1 MDYKFIK
8 TSFLLAI
15 CLLLGIVIND
25 VIQIYMMKKKNIATI
40 EEIEYLMEKNE
51 LLKTEIHLLESN
63 NSYIQL
69 IAREK
74 LGMIKEGEI
83 VYKFLKK

>member
-15 CLLLGIVIND
+15 CLLLGVIIND
-25 VIQIYMMKKKNIATI
+25 MIQIYTLKKKNVATI
-40 EEIEYLMEKNE
+40 EENEYLIKKNE
-51 LLKTEIHLLESN
+51 LLKTEIHLLENN

>member
-8 TSFLLAI
+8 TSFFIAI
-15 CLLLGIVIND
+15 CLLLGIIIND
-25 VIQIYMMKKKNIATI
+25 VIQIYILKKKNFASIKENKYLI
-40 EEIEYLMEKNE
+40 ERNE
-51 LLKTEIHLLESN
+51 LLENEIHLLETN
-63 NSYIQL
+63 DSYIQL
-69 IAREK
+69 IARKK

>member
-1 MDYKFIK
+1 MDYKFIR
-8 TSFLLAI
+8 TSFLLA
-15 CLLLGIVIND
+15 IVIND
-25 VIQIYMMKKKNIATI
+25 VIQIYILKKKNIATI
-40 EEIEYLMEKNE
+40 EENEYLMEKNE
-51 LLKTEIHLLESN
+51 LLKTEIHLLENN

>member
-25 VIQIYMMKKKNIATI
+25 VIQIYFLKKKNIATI
-40 EEIEYLMEKNE
+40 EENEYLMEKNE
-51 LLKTEIHLLESN
+51 LLKTEIHLLENN

>member
-8 TSFLLAI
+8 TSFFIAI
-15 CLLLGIVIND
+15 CLLLGIIIND
-25 VIQIYMMKKKNIATI
+25 VIQIYILKKKNFATI
-40 EEIEYLMEKNE
+40 EENKYLIERNE
-51 LLKTEIHLLESN
+51 LLENEIHLLEN
-63 NSYIQL
+63 NDSYIQL
-69 IAREK
+69 IARKK

>member
-1 MDYKFIK
+1 MDYKFIR

-25 VIQIYMMKKKNIATI
+25 VIQIYILKKKNIATI
-40 EEIEYLMEKNE
+40 EENEYLMKKNE
-51 LLKTEIHLLESN
+51 LLKTEIHLLENN

>member
-25 VIQIYMMKKKNIATI
+25 VIQIYILKKKNIATI
-40 EEIEYLMEKNE
+40 EENEYLMKKNE

-83 VYKFLKK
+83 V

>member
-1 MDYKFIK
+1 
-8 TSFLLAI
+8 
-15 CLLLGIVIND
+15 
-25 VIQIYMMKKKNIATI
+25 
-40 EEIEYLMEKNE
+40 
-51 LLKTEIHLLESN
+51 LENN

-83 VYKFLKK
+83 RI

>member
-51 LLKTEIHLLESN
+51 LLKTEIHLLENN

>member
-25 VIQIYMMKKKNIATI
+25 VIQIYILKKKNIATI
-40 EEIEYLMEKNE
+40 EENEYLMQKNE
-51 LLKTEIHLLESN
+51 LLKTEIHLLENN